1 MSWVTRME
9 QNLAILKASWGR
21 VSSCI
26 RRADS
31 ICVIAEPS
39 HRVTSD
45 NLLPVI
51 TGEAAKKKTQ
61 KEGIFWSDRV
71 AFPRRYHPVQ
81 VPWVFSQSRGK
92 RDTPSDKGEY
102 RTNNPSGRSDRPLE

>member
-9 QNLAILKASWGR
+9 QNLALLKASWGR

-39 HRVTSD
+39 HPVTSD
-45 NLLPVI
+45 NR
-51 TGEAAKKKTQ
+51 GSREEKKQ

-81 VPWVFSQSRGK
+81 VPNSQSRGK

-102 RTNNPSGRSDRPLE
+102 RTNNPSGRSDHPLE

>member
-1 MSWVTRME
+1 MTRME
-9 QNLAILKASWGR
+9 QNLALLKASWGR

-39 HRVTSD
+39 HPVTSD
-45 NLLPVI
+45 NLLLVI

-81 VPWVFSQSRGK
+81 VPMVSLVENE
-92 RDTPSDKGEY
+92 TPLARKESIG
-102 RTNNPSGRSDRPLE
+102 RTILVVDPIVL